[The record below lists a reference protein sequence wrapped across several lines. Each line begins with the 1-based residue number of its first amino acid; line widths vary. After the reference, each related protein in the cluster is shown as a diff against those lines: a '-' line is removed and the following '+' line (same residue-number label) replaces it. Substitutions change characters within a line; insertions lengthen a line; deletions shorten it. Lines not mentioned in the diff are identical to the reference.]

1 MATTYGY
8 ARVST
13 QAQNLDRQISAL
25 REFGV
30 ERLITDKV
38 SGKNF
43 ERPGYKR
50 LFRKLEAGDVLVIM
64 SIDRLGRNYGE
75 ILEEWRLIT
84 KVKKAHVV
92 VLDMP
97 LLDTRVSK
105 VKGVTGAFI
114 ADLVL
119 QILSY
124 VAQVERENMRS
135 RQRQGIDAAL
145 ARGVRFGRPRL
156 ERPENYEEAKQR
168 VEAGLASQREG
179 AELIG
184 VSCST
189 FRRWLSADEELAQNC
204 A

>member
-1 MATTYGY
+1 MALLYGY

-13 QAQNLDRQISAL
+13 QAQNLDRQITAL
-25 REFGV
+25 RAFGV
-30 ERLITDKV
+30 DMLITDKV

-43 ERPGYKR
+43 KRPGYER
-50 LFRKLEAGDVLVIM
+50 LFHNLEAGDVLVIM

-97 LLDTRVSK
+97 LLDTRESK
-105 VKGVTGAFI
+105 VKGLTGAFI

-124 VAQVERENMRS
+124 VAQVERENMRE

-156 ERPENYEEAKQR
+156 DRPESYEEAKRR
-168 VEAGLASQREG
+168 VESGLVSQREG
-179 AELIG
+179 AEEIG

-189 FRRWLSADEELAQNC
+189 FRRWLIADAELAQNC

>member
-13 QAQNLDRQISAL
+13 QTQNLDRQITAL
-25 REFGV
+25 RTLGV
-30 ERLITDKV
+30 DRLVTDKI

-43 ERPGYKR
+43 ERPGYRR
-50 LFRKLEAGDVLVIM
+50 LFRNLRPGDVLAIM

-97 LLDTRVSK
+97 LLDTRECK

-124 VAQVERENMRS
+124 VAQVERENMRQ
-135 RQRQGIDAAL
+135 RQRQGIDAAI

-156 ERPENYEEAKQR
+156 ERPEAYEEAKQR
-168 VEAGLASQREG
+168 VQAGVVSQREG
-179 AELIG
+179 AAEIG

-189 FRRWLSADEELAQNC
+189 FRRWMLADAELAQNC

>member
-1 MATTYGY
+1 MATIYGY

-13 QAQNLDRQISAL
+13 QAQNLDRQITAL
-25 REFGV
+25 RAFGV
-30 ERLITDKV
+30 DRLVTDKI

-43 ERPGYKR
+43 ERPGYRR
-50 LFRKLEAGDVLVIM
+50 LFRNLQPGDVLAIM

-97 LLDTRVSK
+97 LLDTRECK

-124 VAQVERENMRS
+124 VAQVERENMRQ

-156 ERPENYEEAKQR
+156 ERPETYEEAKQR
-168 VEAGLASQREG
+168 VQAGVMSQREG
-179 AELIG
+179 AAEIG

-189 FRRWLSADEELAQNC
+189 FRRWMLADAELAQNC